1 MHACCTVLVPADAAC
16 DEMSTVVVSPQ
27 SCEVDTSGFRT
38 GKFKE
43 NIYKWVR
50 FNQNYAV
57 WNISLCGLP
66 CKPSYCY
73 YGVSESVL
81 NSWEATGF
89 CCGAGETQGFYWD

>member
-57 WNISLCGLP
+57 
-66 CKPSYCY
+66 
-73 YGVSESVL
+73 
-81 NSWEATGF
+81 
-89 CCGAGETQGFYWD
+89 